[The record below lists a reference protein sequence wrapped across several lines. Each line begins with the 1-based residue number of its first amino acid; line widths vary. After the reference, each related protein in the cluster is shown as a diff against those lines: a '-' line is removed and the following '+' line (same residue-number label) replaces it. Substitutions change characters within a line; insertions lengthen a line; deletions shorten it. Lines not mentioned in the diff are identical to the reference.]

1 MSNAYFKVPQPINE
15 PVKSY
20 KPGSPERE
28 ELKKKLAELKSKQIE
43 VPLIIGGEEVKTGN
57 TEKMVI
63 PHNHNHVLGLYHKA
77 VKKKLIWL

>member
-15 PVKSY
+15 PIKTY

-43 VPLIIGGEEVKTGN
+43 APINNWRRRE
-57 TEKMVI
+57 
-63 PHNHNHVLGLYHKA
+63 
-77 VKKKLIWL
+77 

>member
-43 VPLIIGGEEVKTGN
+43 APLIIGGEEVRTGN
-57 TEKMVI
+57 TEEMRI
-63 PHNHNHVLGLYHKA
+63 PHNHKHVLGVYHKA
-77 VKKKLIWL
+77 GKKKLVWL

>member
-43 VPLIIGGEEVKTGN
+43 APLIIGGEEVKTGN
-57 TEKMVI
+57 TEKIKPSSGRYSKRFHI
-63 PHNHNHVLGLYHKA
+63 PLPE
-77 VKKKLIWL
+77 